1 MMSFIEG
8 NIDHNTSSPSYQYRG
23 AFYQPDK
30 AAGVIHS
37 NKESQKRDP
46 SDNLLQDI
54 NKYKEI
60 MREWAE
66 FQDLARRIRATS
78 QQHITMSDVLMLQWL
93 SSFRP
98 SVSQNNTNITTNN
111 TDVPQ
116 ENHGALPIGL
126 RVLSCNRCLE
136 DNWLEMI
143 FSSVET
149 EALTKVVHLCD
160 LEVVASKEDDEPR
173 NSPILI
179 QERQNH
185 LMAILRKA
193 VNFLA
198 RIYEEEEAD
207 LPLQVEELQNHR
219 SILPHMQNTELPIF
233 KLWIDKEDCI
243 DLGNIDH
250 KNTTNIENG
259 KRWVYRTIEKEATPK
274 KIIKINRSELIDFLN
289 IARSTFRTF
298 VVKSTNGTDR
308 YFLMH
313 IVFRRHN
320 S

>member
-1 MMSFIEG
+1 MGWIPRFG
-8 NIDHNTSSPSYQYRG
+8 KKD
-23 AFYQPDK
+23 
-30 AAGVIHS
+30 
-37 NKESQKRDP
+37 
-46 SDNLLQDI
+46 
-54 NKYKEI
+54 
-60 MREWAE
+60 
-66 FQDLARRIRATS
+66 RATP
-78 QQHITMSDVLMLQWL
+78 QQHITMSDVLMFQWL

-126 RVLSCNRCLE
+126 RVLSCNRCLA

-185 LMAILRKA
+185 LMAILRRA

-198 RIYEEEEAD
+198 RIYG
-207 LPLQVEELQNHR
+207 R
-219 SILPHMQNTELPIF
+219 RRR
-233 KLWIDKEDCI
+233 
-243 DLGNIDH
+243 G
-250 KNTTNIENG
+250 
-259 KRWVYRTIEKEATPK
+259 
-274 KIIKINRSELIDFLN
+274 
-289 IARSTFRTF
+289 RSTLTSWRITES
-298 VVKSTNGTDR
+298 ST
-308 YFLMH
+308 H
-313 IVFRRHN
+313 INTHAKYRITHLQAMDW
-320 S
+320 

>member
-1 MMSFIEG
+1 MS
-8 NIDHNTSSPSYQYRG
+8 
-23 AFYQPDK
+23 
-30 AAGVIHS
+30 
-37 NKESQKRDP
+37 
-46 SDNLLQDI
+46 
-54 NKYKEI
+54 
-60 MREWAE
+60 
-66 FQDLARRIRATS
+66 
-78 QQHITMSDVLMLQWL
+78 QWL

-126 RVLSCNRCLE
+126 RVLSCNRCLA

-149 EALTKVVHLCD
+149 EALTKVVRLCD
-160 LEVVASKEDDEPR
+160 LEVVASKEDDESR

-185 LMAILRKA
+185 LMVILRRA

-198 RIYEEEEAD
+198 RIYEEGAD

-219 SILPHMQNTELPIF
+219 YILPHMQNTELPIF

-243 DLGNIDH
+243 DLGNIAH

-259 KRWVYRTIEKEATPK
+259 KHWVYRAIEKEATPK

-289 IARSTFRTF
+289 IARSTLRTF
-298 VVKSTNGTDR
+298 VVESTNGTHR

-313 IVFRRHN
+313 IVLGGIIHDRRL
-320 S
+320 